1 MAMSC
6 VCQVLSVYVC
16 VPVESMLTL
25 KETTTHSLNNC
36 YVEIRL

>member
-16 VPVESMLTL
+16 VCACG
-25 KETTTHSLNNC
+25 K
-36 YVEIRL
+36 YVDIERNHNTYFK